1 MSQTIDT
8 EDTTAALVAE
18 MQTNIAKVQSDLRQ
32 NLDKIKRQIDAKKA
46 ELSRIRWV
54 DPKTARQ
61 AIMDTIG
68 DQLADAR
75 DAMMKRAEFA
85 CLAKTHAN
93 MTVSSGINAT
103 GESMFNVIS
112 KPTHDALVSELAP
125 YDLSAIELASLVIT
139 QKHLEQFADHAIAK
153 TGCAGE
159 GQTPAEIEKRT
170 AQLAKEIAEL
180 EFQFNRAAKAAERLM
195 GSELVGHR
203 PEPAAPVVKEFD
215 PYAPEILLKNGFY
228 PKMRAPD
235 PGASVITVTD
245 ASGNDITREG
255 RRTAAHLPVNHGPAG
270 APAAPVAEA
279 SEAPQAFAG
288 QMSWPGKLGNTIK
301 GLPSRLGLGN
311 FS

>member
-1 MSQTIDT
+1 MSQVIEKP
-8 EDTTAALVAE
+8 EDTTE
-18 MQTNIAKVQSDLRQ
+18 MIVNMHNAIGKVQADLRQ

-170 AQLAKEIAEL
+170 AQLAKEIGEL
-180 EFQFNRAAKAAERLM
+180 EYQYNRTAKAAERLM
-195 GSELVGHR
+195 GSELIGLK
-203 PEPAAPVVKEFD
+203 PEPVAPQVKEFD
-215 PYAPEILLKNGFY
+215 PFAPEILERNGYY
-228 PKMRAPD
+228 PKMPPKD
-235 PGASVITVTD
+235 IGVGVITVTD

-288 QMSWPGKLGNTIK
+288 QMSWPGRLGNTIK
-301 GLPSRLGLGN
+301 SLPSRLGLDFN
-311 FS
+311 

>member
-1 MSQTIDT
+1 MNQTIDT
-8 EDTTAALVAE
+8 ENTTAALVEGMHAS
-18 MQTNIAKVQSDLRQ
+18 IKKVKADLRA
-32 NLDKIKRQIDAKKA
+32 NLAKIKTQIDSRKQ
-46 ELSRIRWV
+46 ELSHIRWV

-85 CLAKTHAN
+85 CAARTHAS
-93 MTVSSGINAT
+93 TTTCSGVNAS
-103 GESMFNVIS
+103 GESIFSVS
-112 KPTHDALVSELAP
+112 QKATHDSLASTLAP
-125 YDLSAIELASLVIT
+125 YDMSAIEWASLIIT

-159 GQTPAEIEKRT
+159 GQTPAEIENRT
-170 AQLAKEIAEL
+170 AQLAKEISEL
-180 EFQFNRAAKAAERLM
+180 EYQFNRATRAAERLVN
-195 GSELVGHR
+195 SELVGLK
-203 PEPAAPVVKEFD
+203 PEHVAPQVREFD
-215 PYAPEILLKNGFY
+215 PYAPEILERNGYY
-228 PKMRAPD
+228 PKMPPKD
-235 PGASVITVTD
+235 IGVGVITVTD

-288 QMSWPGKLGNTIK
+288 QMSWPGRLGNTIK
-301 GLPSRLGLGN
+301 SLPSRLGLDFN
-311 FS
+311 

>member
-1 MSQTIDT
+1 MSQVIEKP
-8 EDTTAALVAE
+8 EDTTE
-18 MQTNIAKVQSDLRQ
+18 MIVNMHNAIGKVQADLRQ

-170 AQLAKEIAEL
+170 AQLAKEI
-180 EFQFNRAAKAAERLM
+180 
-195 GSELVGHR
+195 GELVGLK
-203 PEPAAPVVKEFD
+203 PEPVAPQVKEFD
-215 PYAPEILLKNGFY
+215 PFAPEILERNGYY
-228 PKMRAPD
+228 PKMPPKD
-235 PGASVITVTD
+235 IGVGVITVTD

-301 GLPSRLGLGN
+301 SLPSRLGLDFN
-311 FS
+311 